1 MKRLILFL
9 GLALFF
15 SLNGHSQA
23 KREDIYSEFV
33 LFQKRAALKKDLH
46 DRIIGHDFALPLDSN
61 TEYKYESACWA
72 ISQFLFTGPAVELG
86 FSKLFSFYD
95 SLQPETKRAFLEA
108 VYAVYPQKY
117 VQNIKD
123 IFSRENDPRLFSIC
137 AVYLYRY
144 NSSSNNSAFLK
155 TKLARKFPG
164 YDTIPIIFEL
174 EKWLSFH
181 HNWSLGRTPDIVQL
195 FRYQKSIRQKIIY
208 SFQRWN
214 RDYPGLAIIQMADG
228 RFAKLPN
235 GKLMV
240 FEQLARSGSGLPY
253 FITNGNTPQGIFSI
267 QGLAVANNAF
277 IGPTPNI
284 QMIMPFES
292 SWQKFFSDHTG
303 GPFDSL
309 ELYLQ
314 LLPASWRNYAPM
326 MESWN
331 AGRIG
336 RTEIIAHGTAL
347 DPEYFRDRPF
357 YPLTPTLGCL
367 CAKEIWNPTNGRLL
381 VSEQFSLAN
390 AFESASG
397 SNGYLYVINLN
408 DAAKPVSRAEMEH
421 WVNEFEKSK

>member
-46 DRIIGHDFALPLDSN
+46 DRIIGHDFALVLDSN
-61 TEYKYESACWA
+61 TEYKYESACGA

-86 FSKLFSFYD
+86 FSKLFSSYD
-95 SLQPETKRAFLEA
+95 SLQPDTKRAFLEA

-164 YDTIPIIFEL
+164 YDTIPIIIEL

-181 HNWSLGRTPDIVQL
+181 HNWSLGRTPDLVQL

-253 FITNGNTPQGIFSI
+253 FITNGNTPQGVFSI

-292 SWQKFFSDHTG
+292 SWQKFFPDHAG
-303 GPFDSL
+303 GPYDSL
-309 ELYLQ
+309 ELYQQ

-390 AFESASG
+390 AFESAPG
-397 SNGYLYVINLN
+397 SNGYLYVINLD
-408 DAAKPVSRAEMEH
+408 DAAKPVTRAEMEH
-421 WVNEFEKSK
+421 WVNEFEKRK

>member
-1 MKRLILFL
+1 MKNSILILL
-9 GLALFF
+9 PALLI
-15 SLNGHSQA
+15 SLIGHAQT

-46 DRIIGHDFALPLDSN
+46 DRIIGHDFSLPLDSN

-86 FSKLFSFYD
+86 FSKLFSTYD
-95 SLQPETKRAFLEA
+95 SLEAETKRAFLEA

-117 VQNIKD
+117 AQNVKE
-123 IFSRENDPRLFSIC
+123 IFSKENDPRLFSIC

-155 TKLARKFPG
+155 TKLVKKFPG
-164 YDTIPIIFEL
+164 YDTIPIISEL
-174 EKWLSFH
+174 EKWLTFH
-181 HNWSLGRTPDIVQL
+181 HSWSLGKTPDIVQL
-195 FRYQKSIRQKIIY
+195 FRYQKAIHQKMIY

-228 RFAKLPN
+228 HFVKQPN

-284 QMIMPFES
+284 QLIMPFES
-292 SWQKFFSDHTG
+292 SWQKFFPDRMAA
-303 GPFDSL
+303 PMDSL
-309 ELYLQ
+309 DLYMQ
-314 LLPASWRNYAPM
+314 LLPANWRNYSPM
-326 MESWN
+326 MEAWD

-336 RTEIIAHGTAL
+336 RTEIIAHGTTL
-347 DPEYFRDRPF
+347 DPDYFRDKPF

-367 CAKEIWNPTNGRLL
+367 CAKEIWNPTTGKLL
-381 VSEQFSLAN
+381 ISEQFNLAN
-390 AFESASG
+390 GYESTPG
-397 SNGYLYVINLN
+397 PNGYLYVINL
-408 DAAKPVSRAEMEH
+408 DDELKPVTRAELEH
-421 WVNEFEKSK
+421 LVNEFEKRK